1 MTRTLAA
8 RRLALAGALAAGPG
22 LLLLVVANLVTSRI
36 GFIEAISDGVTA
48 YIPVDVFSSGLE
60 TFGPLAKGLLHIGVA
75 GGVLA
80 AAALLAIP
88 AARATA
94 SMGWLRAG
102 TWIGLL
108 GIVIA
113 EGLVLPLFGAG
124 FFGVNGGTDPLALH
138 VPLAIASLA
147 YGLLLS
153 RARATSQH
161 PAPAP
166 ASADRPEIVVPGEQ
180 PDGMTRRSLLGRTI
194 ALVGGGSL
202 LAAFGSLT
210 VQALG
215 NVKPAASL
223 TGGPTAADGFGPTPA
238 LTPVPDFYQVSKNL
252 LATNV
257 DGTTWRLT
265 VDGLVDRPLSL
276 TLDELIALPSV
287 TGYRTMECIS
297 TSIVRG
303 DHLIGN
309 QKWRGV
315 RISDLLDRAGVKPG
329 AGWILWEAEDGFT
342 ESTPLEVAREADSW
356 IVYEMGDALLTPE
369 HGYPARVLIAG
380 RFGMKQPKWLRRMQV
395 ADHDEDGY
403 WVVRGWDK
411 EALVRP
417 MSRIDY
423 PRSLTSVPVGEAFWL
438 TGVANT
444 GDRGVM
450 RVEISLDGGKTWADA
465 EVDDAAIEPLGPLT
479 WVRWRHRATLPTVG
493 AYSVAVR
500 TTDGSGLV
508 QDGAETD
515 PLPSGAT
522 GWHRI
527 RLNAVASG

>member
-8 RRLALAGALAAGPG
+8 RRLAAAGALAAGSG
-22 LLLLVVANLVTSRI
+22 LLLLVVANLLTSRA
-36 GFIEAISDGVTA
+36 GFIEMIADGVTA
-48 YIPVDVFSSGLE
+48 FIPVAVFSSGLE

-75 GGVLA
+75 GGVVV
-80 AAALLAIP
+80 AAALLAVP

-102 TWIGLL
+102 VWIGLV

-113 EGLVLPLFGAG
+113 EALVLPLFGAG
-124 FFGVNGGTDPLALH
+124 FFGANAGTDPVALH
-138 VPLAIASLA
+138 VPLAIASLG

-153 RARATSQH
+153 RTRTRLQE
-161 PAPAP
+161 PAPAAAEP
-166 ASADRPEIVVPGEQ
+166 DQPVIVVPGER
-180 PDGMTRRSLLGRTI
+180 PVGLTRRSLLGRSL
-194 ALVGGGSL
+194 ALAGGSSL
-202 LAAFGSLT
+202 LAAFGSLA

-215 NVKPAASL
+215 NVKPVAAL
-223 TGGPTAADGFGPTPA
+223 TGGPTPADAFGPTPA

-252 LATNV
+252 IPTNV
-257 DGTTWRLT
+257 DGSTWRLT
-265 VDGLVDRPLSL
+265 IDGLVERPLSL
-276 TLDELIALPSV
+276 TLTELIALPSV

-297 TSIVRG
+297 TNIVRG

-315 RISDLLDRAGVKPG
+315 RISDLLDRAGVQPG

-380 RFGMKQPKWLRRMQV
+380 RFGMKQPKWLRRMQM

-417 MSRIDY
+417 MSRTDY
-423 PRSLTSVPVGEAFWL
+423 PRTRTSVPVGEAFWL
-438 TGVANT
+438 TGIANT

-450 RVEISLDGGKTWADA
+450 RVEVSLDSGTTWVDA
-465 EVDDAAIEPLGPLT
+465 EVEDAAIEPLGPLT
-479 WVRWRHRATLPTVG
+479 WVRWRHRATLSAVG

-508 QDGAETD
+508 QDGVVTD

-527 RLNAVASG
+527 RLNAVAAG